1 MPIAHRQL
9 VTDRGRLDRNAIML
23 FAWQRVRRERAL
35 HARAGIPCPPLRE
48 LLARELRE
56 AWGWARAV
64 RRGRISR
71 TLYEPGTISTMRA
84 ATRRAA

>member
-9 VTDRGRLDRNAIML
+9 VTATGGLDRNAIML

-35 HARAGIPCPPLRE
+35 HARARIPCPPLPV
-48 LLARELRE
+48 LLAQELRE

-64 RRGRISR
+64 RHGR
-71 TLYEPGTISTMRA
+71 TWGALYAPGRSTI
-84 ATRRAA
+84 RRAA

>member
-9 VTDRGRLDRNAIML
+9 ATPSGRLDRNAIML
-23 FAWQRVRRERAL
+23 FAWQRVRRERDL
-35 HARAGIPCPPLRE
+35 HARAGVPCPPLSE
-48 LLARELRE
+48 LLAHELRE

-64 RRGRISR
+64 RRGRHWG
-71 TLYEPGTISTMRA
+71 TLYEPGPAATARP